1 MSISGAAFIMMMNT
15 TDTSDLDVLFKS
27 DFPED
32 LVKNHRIATR
42 FIREDID
49 ASVTDIGLLSHGKHF
64 PVHLIDITSKG
75 VLIESDK
82 KLKVGQTLTLTL
94 QFKSGKAFV
103 IKAKVV
109 RIAAESDKQ
118 YGIKF
123 DRYNNELGDHLLDTQ
138 TKLVFK

>member
-1 MSISGAAFIMMMNT
+1 MSIDDNI
-15 TDTSDLDVLFKS
+15 DLDVLFDA
-27 DFPED
+27 DFSQE
-32 LVKNHRIATR
+32 LIKNHRIATR

-49 ASVTDIGLLSHGKHF
+49 ASISDLGFLSRGKDF
-64 PVHLIDITSKG
+64 PVKLVDITSKG

-82 KLKVGQTLTLTL
+82 KLKVGQALTLTL
-94 QFKSGKAFV
+94 QFKTGKRFV

-109 RIAAESDKQ
+109 RIAAESHDQ

-123 DRYNNELGDHLLDTQ
+123 DRYNNELGDYLLDTQ